1 MGIFS
6 SHSQSMHSASTNHQ
20 GLEDEKNTQTSK
32 VSDSGTHSSAHSSAS
47 SQKTACGC
55 TSCHKTKPVEEDVIE
70 VKEEWDY

>member
-6 SHSQSMHSASTNHQ
+6 SHNQTMHSASTNHQ
-20 GLEDEKNTQTSK
+20 GLEDETNTQSSK
-32 VSDSGTHSSAHSSAS
+32 VSGSGTHSSAHSNTA

-55 TSCHKTKPVEEDVIE
+55 GSCHTAKPIEEESVE